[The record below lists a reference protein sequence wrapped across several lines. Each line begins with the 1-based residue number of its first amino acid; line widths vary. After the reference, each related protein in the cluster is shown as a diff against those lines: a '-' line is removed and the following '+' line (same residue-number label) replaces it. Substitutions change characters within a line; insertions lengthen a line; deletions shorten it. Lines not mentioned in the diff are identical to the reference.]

1 MPADEPGAFR
11 KTPDLTPQEAIH
23 AFPNFSYQVHNYT
36 GKGFLCVGDAHRFI
50 DPIFAYGVYFGVQ
63 EAEFAADF
71 IGRFLSGEIKT
82 NGNPFADYERLCD
95 EGNDVVEDVI
105 GVLWEFPLAF
115 QRIVTWR
122 DSEAALDLLSGR
134 IYGELGANN
143 VRELRCASSW
153 RPRTWNEWSS
163 RKGFFPPD
171 LRSCLQPRK
180 LFEFSR
186 RDRVAGAGERFF
198 RPLTCGSTR
207 QELRSVSHVAS
218 WCNGSTRDSG
228 SLCQGS
234 NPCEAARL
242 FSEEPDYC
250 GAKS

>member
-1 MPADEPGAFR
+1 MLRECRQMSPALSER
-11 KTPDLTPQEAIH
+11 LPDLTPQEAIH

-143 VRELRCASSW
+143 SARIAM
-153 RPRTWNEWSS
+153 
-163 RKGFFPPD
+163 
-171 LRSCLQPRK
+171 RK
-180 LFEFSR
+180 LMAAK
-186 RDRVAGAGERFF
+186 DVERM
-198 RPLTCGSTR
+198 
-207 QELRSVSHVAS
+207 ELS
-218 WCNGSTRDSG
+218 
-228 SLCQGS
+228 Q
-234 NPCEAARL
+234 RL
-242 FSEEPDYC
+242 FPT
-250 GAKS
+250 GPAIVPATA

>member
-1 MPADEPGAFR
+1 MLRECRQMSPALSER
-11 KTPDLTPQEAIH
+11 LPDLTPQEAIH

-50 DPIFAYGVYFGVQ
+50 DPIFAYGIYFGVQ

-82 NGNPFADYERLCD
+82 NGNPFAEYERLCD

-143 VRELRCASSW
+143 NARIAM
-153 RPRTWNEWSS
+153 
-163 RKGFFPPD
+163 
-171 LRSCLQPRK
+171 RK
-180 LFEFSR
+180 LMAAK
-186 RDRVAGAGERFF
+186 DVERMEH
-198 RPLTCGSTR
+198 S
-207 QELRSVSHVAS
+207 Q
-218 WCNGSTRDSG
+218 
-228 SLCQGS
+228 
-234 NPCEAARL
+234 RL
-242 FSEEPDYC
+242 FANGP
-250 GAKS
+250 AIVPATA

>member
-1 MPADEPGAFR
+1 MLRECRQMSPALSER
-11 KTPDLTPQEAIH
+11 LPDLTPQEAIH

-122 DSEAALDLLSGR
+122 D
-134 IYGELGANN
+134 GESCPGSALGAN
-143 VRELRCASSW
+143 LR
-153 RPRTWNEWSS
+153 RTG
-163 RKGFFPPD
+163 RKQQCTD
-171 LRSCLQPRK
+171 
-180 LFEFSR
+180 
-186 RDRVAGAGERFF
+186 RDAQAHGGQDVERMEH
-198 RPLTCGSTR
+198 S
-207 QELRSVSHVAS
+207 Q
-218 WCNGSTRDSG
+218 
-228 SLCQGS
+228 
-234 NPCEAARL
+234 RL
-242 FSEEPDYC
+242 FANGP
-250 GAKS
+250 AIVPATA